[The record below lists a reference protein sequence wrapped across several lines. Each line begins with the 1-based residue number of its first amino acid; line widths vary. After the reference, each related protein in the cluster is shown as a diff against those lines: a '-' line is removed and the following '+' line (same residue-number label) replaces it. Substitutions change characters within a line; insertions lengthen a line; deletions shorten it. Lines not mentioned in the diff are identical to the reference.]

1 MNDFSSAGE
10 TIPEREACVMDMTN
24 TDYGKYVN
32 AKRLFSARDKIRH
45 GMSLTDACY
54 SSGFQHYSTFT
65 RSYYRMFQTTPG
77 SLKRES

>member
-1 MNDFSSAGE
+1 MQLFQQE
-10 TIPEREACVMDMTN
+10 TGYSI
-24 TDYGKYVN
+24 GKYIN
-32 AKRLFSARDKIRH
+32 AKRLFSARDKILH

-77 SLKRES
+77 ALKKDIRT